1 MLVVSNSLNQ
11 KGKVG
16 DRRSHA
22 TSDLIAT
29 SARAGPD
36 SGTIVLSECASHPTN
51 RDCPTRV
58 DFLIVS
64 NLVLSSG
71 GRLFF

>member
-22 TSDLIAT
+22 TSDHCDLRSPAQDKKNN
-29 SARAGPD
+29 RA
-36 SGTIVLSECASHPTN
+36 SECASHPTN